1 MAEELSG
8 RAYALVAE
16 ALAKARE
23 NRIFIAT
30 AESCTGGLVAGALT
44 AVPGSSSAFDRGFVT
59 YSNEAKADM
68 LGVDPALIA
77 SHGAVSKEV
86 ALAMAKGALTR
97 SHAGIAVSITGVA
110 GPDGG
115 SAEKPVGLVHF
126 AAARTTGNG
135 VSLLHREERF
145 GDIGRAEVRARSV
158 ETALVL
164 ILEALA
170 NSADQ
175 TQAP

>member
-8 RAYALVAE
+8 RAYALAAD

-23 NRIFIAT
+23 NQLFIAT
-30 AESCTGGLVAGALT
+30 AESCTGGLVAAALT

-77 SHGAVSKEV
+77 AHGAVSKEV
-86 ALAMAKGALTR
+86 ALAMAKGALAH
-97 SHAGIAVSITGVA
+97 SHAGIAVSITGIA

-164 ILEALA
+164 LIEAT
-170 NSADQ
+170 SRDHSQ
-175 TQAP
+175 DDEG